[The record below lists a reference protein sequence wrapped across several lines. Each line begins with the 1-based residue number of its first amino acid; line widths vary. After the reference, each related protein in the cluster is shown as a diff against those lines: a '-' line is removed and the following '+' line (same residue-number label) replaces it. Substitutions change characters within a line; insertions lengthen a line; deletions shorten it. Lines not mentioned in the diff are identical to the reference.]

1 MNDFRYRRVL
11 ILQAV
16 LLIGWGLFLNET
28 IHDFLKKGDVSRLW
42 SSYWFLWI
50 GFIIV
55 NIVFLKYAALPSKK
69 VMQALN
75 PSTSPE
81 DMTWSM
87 IEETIR
93 KKDQDLADLKSAFE
107 LENLKYKTILD
118 SLLDPV
124 FIYDRDLNITF
135 SNKAFQQLFK
145 FIPSAGGSPLIE
157 VTRQLD
163 FQEILLQAQR
173 DDVPYKASFFS
184 FSHYPDPHKSYF
196 ECKIFSVKELDGHL
210 CLMNDITQKKM
221 ADIMR
226 EDFVSNFSHELRTP
240 LTILNG
246 QLQSLKTTLKQ
257 DTPEIKNIFDRIDN
271 NSRRLL
277 KLFNDLLQLT
287 SVENRLELVKEDI
300 DINQLVEP
308 LLMEVGDNY
317 RAKKISYELNIQ
329 HSRFWVDYNL
339 FEQVLL
345 NLIDN
350 AFKYSP
356 DGHHIKVSTRQED
369 SFAVLEIENSGIS
382 IHEDQLHRLFERFF
396 RVDAARTENPG
407 TGLGLAIVK
416 HIVQK
421 HEGKVK
427 ASSVSGKTTV
437 FTIWLPLN

>member
-11 ILQAV
+11 ILQAI
-16 LLIGWGLFLNET
+16 LLICWGLFLNET

-55 NIVFLKYAALPSKK
+55 NIIFLKFAALPSKK
-69 VMQALN
+69 VMQALS
-75 PSTSPE
+75 PSSSPE

-93 KKDQDLADLKSAFE
+93 KKDQDLLDQKAVFE

-124 FIYDRDLNITF
+124 FIYDQQLNITY
-135 SNKAFQQLFK
+135 SNNAFQRLFK
-145 FIPSAGGSPLIE
+145 FTPTSGGSPLIE

-163 FQEILLQAQR
+163 FQEILILAQKENA
-173 DDVPYKASFFS
+173 PYKASSFS
-184 FSHYPDPHKSYF
+184 FSHYPDPHISYF
-196 ECKIFSVKELDGHL
+196 ECKIFSVKELKGHL
-210 CLMNDITQKKM
+210 CLMNDVTQKKM

-246 QLQSLKTTLKQ
+246 QLQNLKTTVKQ
-257 DTPEIKNIFDRIDN
+257 DNPEIKNIFERIDN

-287 SVENRLELVKEDI
+287 SVENRLELVKEEVDI
-300 DINQLVEP
+300 HQLLEP
-308 LLMEVGDNY
+308 LLLEVGDNY
-317 RAKKISYELNIQ
+317 RNKKITYELNIE
-329 HSRFWVDYNL
+329 HSLFWIDYNL

-350 AFKYSP
+350 AYKYSP
-356 DGHHIKVSTRQED
+356 EGSHIKISTRKERD
-369 SFAVLEIENSGIS
+369 TAVLEIENSGIS

-396 RVDAARTENPG
+396 RVDTARTENPG

-416 HIVQK
+416 HIIQK
-421 HEGKVK
+421 HEGKIK
-427 ASSVSGKTTV
+427 ASSVPGKTTY
-437 FTIWLPLN
+437 FTLWLPLN